1 MIGPAVVIPPGGG
14 VRTGNVE
21 FLGLSEHSPR
31 FNVSVITMAP
41 GAHGPEAHVHAD
53 EDDAFYILDGEL
65 TFMLGQDEVK
75 ARAGTFLLIPPGV
88 EHGFRN
94 DTEQPVRI
102 LNVHAPAGFDRR
114 IGLPTSE

>member
-1 MIGPAVVIPPGGG
+1 MPRRAVVIPPGEG

-41 GAHGPEAHVHAD
+41 NAEGPESHVHQD

-65 TFMLGQDEVK
+65 TFVLDDGEV
-75 ARAGTFLLIPPGV
+75 AAPSGTFVLVPPRV
-88 EHGFRN
+88 DHTFRN
-94 DTEQPVRI
+94 ALDRPTRV
-102 LNVHAPAGFDRR
+102 LNIHAPAGFDKRLL
-114 IGLPTSE
+114 G